1 MTTLAS
7 SSRLSETALKKQLNL
22 FYELV
27 PHLGNAFL
35 NRIFDLRP
43 AKAAR
48 RRRYLFILFFVSGFL
63 ISLRIYP
70 LVLWTKFVRDIL
82 SYSLNPAYAVNYVGN
97 PYTNF
102 LAFVNQVFRDP
113 RILQYIPIF
122 LASFFIAL
130 QCAALYLA
138 DIFEQEDVSVARKF
152 VWRVALSGS
161 QETIRVSQG
170 NISDEHRYSPTFLIG
185 GPGKVIVDLDSV
197 AVFEKPDGTPHII
210 GPTGKESGGK
220 AILEGFERFRRAI
233 DLRDHF
239 IELREIDGKSS
250 VVKSRSLDGIP
261 ITATHVQFLFSVD
274 RNGQKPS
281 TEVPYPFS
289 QKGVERLV
297 YGATSKVTPDLINPS
312 TFEFSWINNMVSLI
326 RGRLGGFMSDH
337 NLTEYLASIGK
348 PEFDKSRQN
357 EEKINAQERKLDPSE
372 LEDRPPRKEIKPPP
386 DFTPRYKITDLFTQF
401 AEEYSKSISDRGVE
415 LRWIG
420 VGTWKPPIEII
431 PETKIVPEKHLDA
444 WKLSRENLAR
454 GSIGAMEA
462 FKNEAILLHMMT
474 LIQDV
479 PVSAYQKAIE
489 EQKEYK
495 NATRELLLS
504 YRQQLINAKNFI
516 LAKGEVVP
524 AEIENA
530 IKNINNGFGTW
541 IGGG

>member
-1 MTTLAS
+1 
-7 SSRLSETALKKQLNL
+7 
-22 FYELV
+22 
-27 PHLGNAFL
+27 
-35 NRIFDLRP
+35 
-43 AKAAR
+43 
-48 RRRYLFILFFVSGFL
+48 
-63 ISLRIYP
+63 
-70 LVLWTKFVRDIL
+70 
-82 SYSLNPAYAVNYVGN
+82 
-97 PYTNF
+97 
-102 LAFVNQVFRDP
+102 
-113 RILQYIPIF
+113 
-122 LASFFIAL
+122 
-130 QCAALYLA
+130 
-138 DIFEQEDVSVARKF
+138 
-152 VWRVALSGS
+152 
-161 QETIRVSQG
+161 
-170 NISDEHRYSPTFLIG
+170 
-185 GPGKVIVDLDSV
+185 
-197 AVFEKPDGTPHII
+197 
-210 GPTGKESGGK
+210 
-220 AILEGFERFRRAI
+220 
-233 DLRDHF
+233 
-239 IELREIDGKSS
+239 
-250 VVKSRSLDGIP
+250 
-261 ITATHVQFLFSVD
+261 
-274 RNGQKPS
+274 
-281 TEVPYPFS
+281 
-289 QKGVERLV
+289 
-297 YGATSKVTPDLINPS
+297 
-312 TFEFSWINNMVSLI
+312 
-326 RGRLGGFMSDH
+326 
-337 NLTEYLASIGK
+337 LTEYLASIGK